1 VHVHVHAHVPCLRTQ
16 SVSKVPCQS
25 STACPGVVTPPGVSP
40 LGRPGR
46 VLEGVAAVAAVAAAA
61 AAAGAAAGA
70 AAAAAA
76 AAAATAA
83 AAAAA
88 AAGKGTNAPVV
99 VGWAGGGGEPG
110 ESVLPRPIAPSG
122 ERKEAT
128 GPLAAPP
135 PPPSAPPES
144 SGLTEEVRPPMRSA
158 AGLSA

>member
-1 VHVHVHAHVPCLRTQ
+1 MHVHVHAHVPCLRTQ

-46 VLEGVAAVAAVAAAA
+46 VLEGVAAV
-61 AAAGAAAGA
+61 

-144 SGLTEEVRPPMRSA
+144 SGLTKEVRPPMCSA